1 MAFGGCRA
9 RQGINLH
16 VAVVQDVGAG
26 TRPCTSY
33 VQLFN
38 HTLQIWRL
46 KIRPRLAY
54 PANKLHLANKLRPLS
69 PQLSFEQQVFF
80 SFLKLDRRRRRR
92 RSASVRLAAI
102 PLTVPDCFQSLTRCT
117 SVLASIDSSNWV
129 QGDGDTRIRSG
140 SNLPWILSLV
150 ADCVPRGHLFTLMEE
165 VTTPSSSESC
175 RMPLSQLAKKHL
187 FEPDTSELA
196 NPVITKL
203 GVPHGH
209 PELGPRGWT
218 AGPSFSARC
227 YQPPAPGPRL
237 DEAST
242 LGTHMISKGLG
253 WENHEVEYAPMPLGY
268 LEWGTNVLKKYHTH
282 LKGSE
287 EGVDYVYGAIYCSLG
302 DYSVSP
308 SLLRSLLERWDPNTN
323 TFLFS
328 SGERTVTLLDMHQI
342 AGLPLDGEP
351 YEEYVPLADE
361 LDPSTLLYPN
371 FLPRLLKIWTKLAVG
386 GKVGFKEW
394 CDFFHNSGVNSF
406 ATESLEDQCVYTAA
420 FLAIW
425 LCRYVVVG
433 GGPYIRPGVLVMA
446 AWISLG
452 RRISLGP
459 PALCSLYYSL
469 RRICTHPIGPSFIH
483 RIWPVHYLAGWMG
496 VYLKKPYGNR
506 ARTPNFPSS
515 RILAVQPNMVNTM
528 FKTPRHFT
536 PKEAHAF
543 LDDYKNIA
551 WNPHSLTMEGV
562 FKPKRAF
569 LISIRRGMLPW
580 RRGTITADVCIAEP
594 YHPDRVARQFRL
606 DQVVPFSP
614 LASLYTQDEIGIA
627 YAFWSHLLS
636 LAPEEFHYFPDDD
649 RVGNTSIAWANWWK
663 KFLKPF
669 ADILDHLCNGNMTG
683 KTPYDVRIKNKRA
696 LQHNIRPRPLSDKD
710 FMVVR
715 RVPIEHR
722 DQHVQSLEKAETPI
736 TDQWRLV
743 LYNYLNDVVAAQPVK
758 SKELR
763 RGNVLKQNALA
774 GSSSAHP
781 LSADNDISDT
791 APSASGKRHRQS
803 TAPHVE
809 QEERLPSKRKL
820 DFGQESNFSEPTTLD
835 GPSLD
840 VELSN
845 FVSEEDFGHVL
856 MGEKDHGL
864 GDLFNLSAI
873 IEDLSAVEKKCTE
886 MEAREA
892 ELKAQFEE
900 VTATLHRLKLEMEQR
915 RQAHDA
921 HKSEQEKLVK
931 SVQDTN
937 AGKRARLAEF
947 KQKTA
952 DLKTEASQLLNSLQ
966 NWRAL

>member
-1 MAFGGCRA
+1 
-9 RQGINLH
+9 
-16 VAVVQDVGAG
+16 
-26 TRPCTSY
+26 
-33 VQLFN
+33 
-38 HTLQIWRL
+38 
-46 KIRPRLAY
+46 
-54 PANKLHLANKLRPLS
+54 
-69 PQLSFEQQVFF
+69 
-80 SFLKLDRRRRRR
+80 
-92 RSASVRLAAI
+92 
-102 PLTVPDCFQSLTRCT
+102 
-117 SVLASIDSSNWV
+117 
-129 QGDGDTRIRSG
+129 
-140 SNLPWILSLV
+140 
-150 ADCVPRGHLFTLMEE
+150 
-165 VTTPSSSESC
+165 
-175 RMPLSQLAKKHL
+175 MPLSQLAKKHL

-386 GKVGFKEW
+386 
-394 CDFFHNSGVNSF
+394 
-406 ATESLEDQCVYTAA
+406 
-420 FLAIW
+420 
-425 LCRYVVVG
+425 
-433 GGPYIRPGVLVMA
+433 
-446 AWISLG
+446 
-452 RRISLGP
+452 
-459 PALCSLYYSL
+459 
-469 RRICTHPIGPSFIH
+469 
-483 RIWPVHYLAGWMG
+483 
-496 VYLKKPYGNR
+496 
-506 ARTPNFPSS
+506 
-515 RILAVQPNMVNTM
+515 
-528 FKTPRHFT
+528 
-536 PKEAHAF
+536 
-543 LDDYKNIA
+543 
-551 WNPHSLTMEGV
+551 
-562 FKPKRAF
+562 
-569 LISIRRGMLPW
+569 
-580 RRGTITADVCIAEP
+580 
-594 YHPDRVARQFRL
+594 
-606 DQVVPFSP
+606 
-614 LASLYTQDEIGIA
+614 
-627 YAFWSHLLS
+627 
-636 LAPEEFHYFPDDD
+636 
-649 RVGNTSIAWANWWK
+649 
-663 KFLKPF
+663 
-669 ADILDHLCNGNMTG
+669 
-683 KTPYDVRIKNKRA
+683 
-696 LQHNIRPRPLSDKD
+696 DK
-710 FMVVR
+710 
-715 RVPIEHR
+715 
-722 DQHVQSLEKAETPI
+722 SLEKAETPI

-820 DFGQESNFSEPTTLD
+820 DFGQESNFSEPITLD
-835 GPSLD
+835 GCEQEIRHSQDPKVMVVSGKD
-840 VELSN
+840 AEMDCS
-845 FVSEEDFGHVL
+845 FVKDTFMEATDFVVKRALEGL
-856 MGEKDHGL
+856 NDSTL
-864 GDLFNLSAI
+864 GDPKRRIMLESVSQTLPTQVPEVAKVQAMLVGLIDLSKKLEVGQTKFTEESERDEHVVAEVGLKIKSGHEVSKAI

-921 HKSEQEKLVK
+921 HKSEQEKLDK

-966 NWRAL
+966 NW

>member
-1 MAFGGCRA
+1 
-9 RQGINLH
+9 
-16 VAVVQDVGAG
+16 
-26 TRPCTSY
+26 
-33 VQLFN
+33 
-38 HTLQIWRL
+38 
-46 KIRPRLAY
+46 
-54 PANKLHLANKLRPLS
+54 
-69 PQLSFEQQVFF
+69 
-80 SFLKLDRRRRRR
+80 
-92 RSASVRLAAI
+92 
-102 PLTVPDCFQSLTRCT
+102 
-117 SVLASIDSSNWV
+117 
-129 QGDGDTRIRSG
+129 
-140 SNLPWILSLV
+140 
-150 ADCVPRGHLFTLMEE
+150 
-165 VTTPSSSESC
+165 
-175 RMPLSQLAKKHL
+175 MPLSQLAKKHL

-323 TFLFS
+323 MFLFS
-328 SGERTVTLLDMHQI
+328 SGKRTVTLLDMHQI

-386 GKVGFKEW
+386 GK
-394 CDFFHNSGVNSF
+394 
-406 ATESLEDQCVYTAA
+406 
-420 FLAIW
+420 
-425 LCRYVVVG
+425 
-433 GGPYIRPGVLVMA
+433 
-446 AWISLG
+446 
-452 RRISLGP
+452 
-459 PALCSLYYSL
+459 
-469 RRICTHPIGPSFIH
+469 
-483 RIWPVHYLAGWMG
+483 
-496 VYLKKPYGNR
+496 
-506 ARTPNFPSS
+506 
-515 RILAVQPNMVNTM
+515 
-528 FKTPRHFT
+528 
-536 PKEAHAF
+536 
-543 LDDYKNIA
+543 
-551 WNPHSLTMEGV
+551 
-562 FKPKRAF
+562 
-569 LISIRRGMLPW
+569 
-580 RRGTITADVCIAEP
+580 
-594 YHPDRVARQFRL
+594 
-606 DQVVPFSP
+606 
-614 LASLYTQDEIGIA
+614 
-627 YAFWSHLLS
+627 
-636 LAPEEFHYFPDDD
+636 
-649 RVGNTSIAWANWWK
+649 
-663 KFLKPF
+663 
-669 ADILDHLCNGNMTG
+669 
-683 KTPYDVRIKNKRA
+683 
-696 LQHNIRPRPLSDKD
+696 
-710 FMVVR
+710 
-715 RVPIEHR
+715 
-722 DQHVQSLEKAETPI
+722 SLEKAETPI

-803 TAPHVE
+803 TAPHLE

-820 DFGQESNFSEPTTLD
+820 DFGQESNFLEPITLD
-835 GPSLD
+835 GCEQEIRHSQDPKVMVVSGKD
-840 VELSN
+840 AEMDCS
-845 FVSEEDFGHVL
+845 FVKDTFMEATDFVVKRALEGL
-856 MGEKDHGL
+856 NDSTL
-864 GDLFNLSAI
+864 GDPKRRIMLESVSQTLPTQVPEVAKVQAMLVGLIDLSKKLEVGQTKFTEESERDEHVVAEVGLKIKSGHEVSKAI

-937 AGKRARLAEF
+937 AGKHARLAEF

>member
-1 MAFGGCRA
+1 
-9 RQGINLH
+9 
-16 VAVVQDVGAG
+16 
-26 TRPCTSY
+26 
-33 VQLFN
+33 
-38 HTLQIWRL
+38 
-46 KIRPRLAY
+46 
-54 PANKLHLANKLRPLS
+54 
-69 PQLSFEQQVFF
+69 
-80 SFLKLDRRRRRR
+80 
-92 RSASVRLAAI
+92 
-102 PLTVPDCFQSLTRCT
+102 
-117 SVLASIDSSNWV
+117 
-129 QGDGDTRIRSG
+129 
-140 SNLPWILSLV
+140 
-150 ADCVPRGHLFTLMEE
+150 MEE
-165 VTTPSSSESC
+165 ATTPSSSESC

-209 PELGPRGWT
+209 PELGPCGWT

-253 WENHEVEYAPMPLGY
+253 WKNHEVEYAPMPLGY
-268 LEWGTNVLKKYHTH
+268 LEWGTNVLKKYHTN

-302 DYSVSP
+302 DYFVSP
-308 SLLRSLLERWDPNTN
+308 SPNTN
-323 TFLFS
+323 TFLFL

-371 FLPRLLKIWTKLAVG
+371 FLPRLLEIWTKLAMG

-406 ATESLEDQCVYTAA
+406 ATKSLEDQRVYTAA

-452 RRISLGP
+452 RRISSGP

-506 ARTPNFPSS
+506 AKTPNFLSS

-528 FKTPRHFT
+528 FKTPHHFT

-543 LDDYKNIA
+543 LDDSKNIV
-551 WNPHSLTMEGV
+551 WNPYSLTMEGV

-580 RRGTITADVCIAEP
+580 RHGTITADVCIAEP
-594 YHPDRVARQFRL
+594 YHPDRVERPFRL

-649 RVGNTSIAWANWWK
+649 RVGNSSVAWANWWK

-669 ADILDHLCNGNMTG
+669 ADILDQLCNGNMTR

-715 RVPIEHR
+715 RVSMKHR

-763 RGNVLKQNALA
+763 RGNVLKQNAIA

-781 LSADNDISDT
+781 LSVDNDISDT
-791 APSASGKRHRQS
+791 TPSASEKRRRQS
-803 TAPHVE
+803 TPSHVE
-809 QEERLPSKRKL
+809 QEARLPLMRTL
-820 DFGQESNFSEPTTLD
+820 DLAQASNFSEPITLD

-840 VELSN
+840 VEFSN
-845 FVSEEDFGHVL
+845 FVSGEDFSHVL
-856 MGEKDHGL
+856 TGEKDHGL
-864 GDLFNLSAI
+864 GDLF
-873 IEDLSAVEKKCTE
+873 DLSVEDCTFGE
-886 MEAREA
+886 CGTSRLPSSPGVA
-892 ELKAQFEE
+892 ETVLPTPSALDFLS
-900 VTATLHRLKLEMEQR
+900 TLPGC
-915 RQAHDA
+915 
-921 HKSEQEKLVK
+921 EQE
-931 SVQDTN
+931 SYHSQDPVMMVVS
-937 AGKRARLAEF
+937 GKAHRWTAALS
-947 KQKTA
+947 KTH
-952 DLKTEASQLLNSLQ
+952 L
-966 NWRAL
+966 

>member
-1 MAFGGCRA
+1 
-9 RQGINLH
+9 
-16 VAVVQDVGAG
+16 
-26 TRPCTSY
+26 
-33 VQLFN
+33 
-38 HTLQIWRL
+38 
-46 KIRPRLAY
+46 
-54 PANKLHLANKLRPLS
+54 
-69 PQLSFEQQVFF
+69 
-80 SFLKLDRRRRRR
+80 
-92 RSASVRLAAI
+92 
-102 PLTVPDCFQSLTRCT
+102 
-117 SVLASIDSSNWV
+117 
-129 QGDGDTRIRSG
+129 
-140 SNLPWILSLV
+140 
-150 ADCVPRGHLFTLMEE
+150 MEE
-165 VTTPSSSESC
+165 ATTPSSSESC

-187 FEPDTSELA
+187 FEPDTSEIA

-227 YQPPAPGPRL
+227 YQPPTPGPRL

-308 SLLRSLLERWDPNTN
+308 SLLRSLLEKWDPNTN

-328 SGERTVTLLDMHQI
+328 CGERTVTLLDMHQI

-371 FLPRLLKIWTKLAVG
+371 FLPRLLEIWTKLAVG

-406 ATESLEDQCVYTAA
+406 ATKSLEDQRVYTAA

-506 ARTPNFPSS
+506 AKMPNFPSS
-515 RILAVQPNMVNTM
+515 RILVVQPNMVNTM
-528 FKTPRHFT
+528 FKSPRHFT

-649 RVGNTSIAWANWWK
+649 RVGNTSVAWANWWK

-696 LQHNIRPRPLSDKD
+696 LQHNIRPRPLFDKD

-715 RVPIEHR
+715 RVSMEHL

-758 SKELR
+758 SKE
-763 RGNVLKQNALA
+763 V
-774 GSSSAHP
+774 SSG
-781 LSADNDISDT
+781 T
-791 APSASGKRHRQS
+791 C
-803 TAPHVE
+803 
-809 QEERLPSKRKL
+809 
-820 DFGQESNFSEPTTLD
+820 
-835 GPSLD
+835 
-840 VELSN
+840 
-845 FVSEEDFGHVL
+845 VSIFHYV
-856 MGEKDHGL
+856 
-864 GDLFNLSAI
+864 SRTI
-873 IEDLSAVEKKCTE
+873 
-886 MEAREA
+886 
-892 ELKAQFEE
+892 
-900 VTATLHRLKLEMEQR
+900 
-915 RQAHDA
+915 
-921 HKSEQEKLVK
+921 
-931 SVQDTN
+931 
-937 AGKRARLAEF
+937 
-947 KQKTA
+947 
-952 DLKTEASQLLNSLQ
+952 
-966 NWRAL
+966 